1 MFECVCLCFVD
12 KFGLEFFIK
21 NNEYLVYLLTWAM
34 LIRTN
39 MQRVSFASINNYA
52 LGKLEDRELNLPVV
66 NMFAVIEQARMPYEI
81 LEITLPINDINVKGL
96 NEMWQKL
103 KGILLNLN

>member
-1 MFECVCLCFVD
+1 
-12 KFGLEFFIK
+12 
-21 NNEYLVYLLTWAM
+21 
-34 LIRTN
+34 
-39 MQRVSFASINNYA
+39 
-52 LGKLEDRELNLPVV
+52 
-66 NMFAVIEQARMPYEI
+66 MFAVIEQARMPYEI